1 MAEEYKYDED
11 IVDQPDMMLTDD
23 ALEEKEQRMEY
34 EQESEMHSLA
44 ASMVAKWE
52 EYKNARS
59 DIEERWLEDLR
70 SFNSQYES
78 DQLAK
83 ISSADN
89 RKSKVYVGLTRTKCI
104 SAYSRI
110 VDLLFQAG
118 DRFWGIEPTPIPDLN
133 PMIEMAIAQRAEAE
147 IMSLTGTNDQV
158 FVENRV
164 SELQAQSQE
173 EIQNYANNAVDKMEH
188 LIEDQLVE
196 EKIEQK
202 IKQALMESVIM
213 GSGCIKSCTVRI
225 KRTEHYA
232 RTLDNEFV
240 LAMQEEIAPD
250 VDAVSIFDIYPDPYA
265 SSVEEADGLFRRHV
279 LNRTQFKM
287 LSDTDGF
294 DAELIDQ
301 CLRMYANGNHTE
313 MSHER
318 ERRDIAHVT
327 GSTAETNRFEVLEY
341 WGVVSG
347 HDLASYGIEVEDESD
362 QYHANVWI
370 SSGKILKAQ
379 LNPLTPQRIPYHV
392 FPYEKTPHQF
402 WGIGVARMMRDSQ
415 ATLNAAT
422 RMYLDNIAISSAPMI
437 EVNSDLLAAGEDP
450 TDIYPMRVF
459 IREGGD
465 AAVPMM
471 RFYQPT
477 NVTQGLDGV
486 INMFRT
492 FADETTS
499 LPSYTHGE
507 QTASLNKTASGMSML
522 MGAAN
527 VALKSTIKNIDDYL
541 TKPLL
546 ESLYHF
552 NMEWSDDEE
561 VKGDAIIK
569 ARGSSALIAKE
580 MQSQRLLQFMQIAS
594 NPMDAPLIKRKQLLE
609 NIAASMDIDPEQ
621 VILSDEELQQAIGAS
636 MQGNPN
642 PVPDQGMAGP
652 TEPPV
657 GEIDEMQG

>member
-1 MAEEYKYDED
+1 
-11 IVDQPDMMLTDD
+11 
-23 ALEEKEQRMEY
+23 
-34 EQESEMHSLA
+34 
-44 ASMVAKWE
+44 
-52 EYKNARS
+52 
-59 DIEERWLEDLR
+59 
-70 SFNSQYES
+70 
-78 DQLAK
+78 
-83 ISSADN
+83 
-89 RKSKVYVGLTRTKCI
+89 
-104 SAYSRI
+104 
-110 VDLLFQAG
+110 
-118 DRFWGIEPTPIPDLN
+118 
-133 PMIEMAIAQRAEAE
+133 
-147 IMSLTGTNDQV
+147 
-158 FVENRV
+158 
-164 SELQAQSQE
+164 
-173 EIQNYANNAVDKMEH
+173 
-188 LIEDQLVE
+188 
-196 EKIEQK
+196 
-202 IKQALMESVIM
+202 
-213 GSGCIKSCTVRI
+213 
-225 KRTEHYA
+225 
-232 RTLDNEFV
+232 
-240 LAMQEEIAPD
+240 
-250 VDAVSIFDIYPDPYA
+250 
-265 SSVEEADGLFRRHV
+265 
-279 LNRTQFKM
+279 
-287 LSDTDGF
+287 
-294 DAELIDQ
+294 
-301 CLRMYANGNHTE
+301 
-313 MSHER
+313 
-318 ERRDIAHVT
+318 
-327 GSTAETNRFEVLEY
+327 
-341 WGVVSG
+341 
-347 HDLASYGIEVEDESD
+347 
-362 QYHANVWI
+362 
-370 SSGKILKAQ
+370 
-379 LNPLTPQRIPYHV
+379 
-392 FPYEKTPHQF
+392 
-402 WGIGVARMMRDSQ
+402 MMRDSQ
-415 ATLNAAT
+415 ATMNAAT

-552 NMEWSDDEE
+552 NMEWSDDEGF
-561 VKGDAIIK
+561 KGDAIIK